1 MDLEVQK
8 TADGSD
14 TVLNKSIGVHY
25 HSTNGAITEAEH
37 VFISAGLNHFS
48 QSDIAILEVGLGT
61 GLNAALT
68 AMHADEKGLKVSYV
82 GVELYPLT
90 TKFISEIGYPKQLQ
104 PAAAIA
110 WNVISNA
117 PWNAAFALNSNF
129 TITKQQADFTCW
141 VSNQQFD
148 LIYFDAFAPD
158 CQPEMWAPEQ
168 FKKLFASLKP
178 NGVLVTYSAKGI
190 VKQALRNAGFT
201 VKRLQGPPGKH
212 HMLKAIKEGNAD

>member
-68 AMHADEKGLKVSYV
+68 AMHAGEKGLKVSYI
-82 GVELYPLT
+82 GLELYPLNT
-90 TKFISEIGYPKQLQ
+90 EFVGKIGYQKQL
-104 PAAAIA
+104 PSAAASA
-110 WNVISNA
+110 WNEISNA
-117 PWNAAFALNSNF
+117 PWNAEFALGTNF
-129 TITKQQADFTCW
+129 TMTKQQADFTCW
-141 VSNQQFD
+141 VSNQQFN

-168 FKKLFASLKP
+168 FKKLYAMLKHG
-178 NGVLVTYSAKGI
+178 GVLVTYSAKGI
-190 VKQALRNAGFT
+190 VKQALRDAGFT
-201 VKRLQGPPGKH
+201 VKRLPGPPGKH
-212 HMLKAIKEGNAD
+212 HMLKAIKEVAAH

>member
-68 AMHADEKGLKVSYV
+68 AMHAGEKGLKVSYI
-82 GVELYPLT
+82 GLELYPLNSDCWQNR
-90 TKFISEIGYPKQLQ
+90 IPK
-104 PAAAIA
+104 AAA
-110 WNVISNA
+110 
-117 PWNAAFALNSNF
+117 PCCCNSVECN
-129 TITKQQADFTCW
+129 KQCAMERRVC
-141 VSNQQFD
+141 
-148 LIYFDAFAPD
+148 LR
-158 CQPEMWAPEQ
+158 
-168 FKKLFASLKP
+168 FKF
-178 NGVLVTYSAKGI
+178 Y
-190 VKQALRNAGFT
+190 
-201 VKRLQGPPGKH
+201 H
-212 HMLKAIKEGNAD
+212 D